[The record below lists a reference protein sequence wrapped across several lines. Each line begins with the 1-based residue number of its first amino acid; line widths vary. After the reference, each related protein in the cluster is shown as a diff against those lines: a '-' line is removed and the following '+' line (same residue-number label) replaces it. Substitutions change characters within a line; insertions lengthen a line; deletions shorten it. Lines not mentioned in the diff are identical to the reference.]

1 MILKKIE
8 IKEYFDLLLRQDNSV
23 AYEDRPKRMSREDFL
38 AQKKAYEEKICQ
50 NIVIDEDYR
59 GQTEFVY
66 GVFFDERIQEWI
78 IYHTEDRGR
87 TGFEMGCMDED
98 IAFGMLAREIEV
110 RKDGKN
116 A

>member
-1 MILKKIE
+1 MLTVGEMEKRDTAEAINNGYRKGRE
-8 IKEYFDLLLRQDNSV
+8 TRE
-23 AYEDRPKRMSREDFL
+23 AYL
-38 AQKKAYEEKICQ
+38 AGTPDAKKKAHEEKVCQ

-98 IAFGMLAREIEV
+98 IAFGMLEHEIEEDLG
-110 RKDGKN
+110 RIKR
-116 A
+116 